1 MPGLPAYPVRRRIP
15 LGFFCAL
22 LLLTGCSTAK
32 VTSSGAV
39 GTAPALRPAVVYVA
53 DFDLDAAEITSE
65 PGLLG
70 SRPRLGIL
78 PQGPLGIVGK
88 PDPQAQARHLV
99 DLMAQTLLDD
109 LRKAGLDAR
118 RAPAGAVL
126 PAEGWLVRGAF
137 LQVDEGN
144 RLRRAVIGFGEG
156 QTRMQLAVAIDAL
169 SQGLPAPFY
178 QVDTSAKSHD
188 LPGAVVTLNPYV
200 AAARFVLAGQ
210 DLDKNVKDSA
220 GKVAESVVA
229 RVNAPAGSPQQ

>member
-1 MPGLPAYPVRRRIP
+1 MTRRFQLRTAWRR
-15 LGFFCAL
+15 LGIGVAGML
-22 LLLTGCSTAK
+22 LLLGCSTAK

-39 GTAPALRPAVVYVA
+39 GAAPALRPAVVYVA
-53 DFDLDAAEITSE
+53 DFDLDAAEIKSE

-70 SRPRLGIL
+70 DRPRIL
-78 PQGPLGIVGK
+78 PEGPLGIIGR
-88 PDPQAQARHLV
+88 PDPQRQARHLV
-99 DLMAQTLLDD
+99 DLMADTLVDD
-109 LRKAGLDAR
+109 LRKAGLEAR
-118 RAPAGAVL
+118 RVPAGAVL

-137 LQVDEGN
+137 LQVDQGN

-169 SQGLPAPFY
+169 SERAPAPFY

-220 GKVAESVVA
+220 GKIAESVVA
-229 RVNAPAGSPQQ
+229 RVNAPAGSAGR